1 MDVYIPLLMANL
13 VDNAIILGDMSEV
26 GRIGIILIAAVFF
39 ATIGGVASGH
49 FATIASAGL
58 AKNVRK
64 DIFSK
69 IQTFSFENID
79 KFSTGSL
86 ITRLTTDV
94 QNIQMASQMTIRM
107 AIRSPFMLIFASTM
121 AFRISPVLFK
131 YFFFT
136 IPILIVGLYLILKNA
151 RSLFHI
157 IFNLYDKLNTR
168 ISENLLGIRVVK
180 GFVREEEETEKFE
193 KLTESIY
200 KKYTQVMRLK
210 FCTFPMMNLAMYTS
224 MILISW
230 FGAKFIV
237 AGDLTTGVLIS
248 LNTYTMQILI
258 NLMMLSI
265 ILVQISNSRTSAD
278 RIEEV
283 LNEKPTRT
291 SPVDGKDYVNSGDIV
306 FENVSFSYAN
316 DEEKL
321 NLKDVNLSISSGMSI
336 GIMGTIGSSK
346 STLVQLIP
354 RLYDVT
360 KGRILVDGTDV
371 KDYDLKTLRDSVAMV
386 LQKNTL
392 FTGTVRSNLKFGD
405 LNASDEKIIKYAK
418 IACAHEFIMESPK
431 GYDTEVER
439 GGVNFSGG
447 QRQRLTIARA
457 LLKEPKILILD
468 DSTSALDNGTER
480 QIMNNLATE
489 LPSMTKIIISQKIS
503 SIENCDLILV
513 MDEGEIVNM
522 GRHSE
527 LIVESEIY
535 RDIYQT
541 QKRGNENV

>member
-26 GRIGIILIAAVFF
+26 GRIGIILIVAVFF

>member
-79 KFSTGSL
+79 KFSTGGL

-316 DEEKL
+316 DEEKF